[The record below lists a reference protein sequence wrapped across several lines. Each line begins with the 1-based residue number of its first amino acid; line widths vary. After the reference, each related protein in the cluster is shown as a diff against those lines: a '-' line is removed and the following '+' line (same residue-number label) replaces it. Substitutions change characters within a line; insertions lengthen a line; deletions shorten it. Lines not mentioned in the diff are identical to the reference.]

1 MKYSLGYVAFVLLLL
16 GGCSSSSVQQ
26 PQQPPQQPQTPPN
39 EPDPQKAAEVNMQL
53 GVEYIKRGQ
62 YDIALTRLTR
72 SLEINPDLPETH
84 NAMGILSERLGR
96 IDDARKYYEQA
107 ISLKADDSNIQNN
120 YAQFLCKQGEWDQ
133 AEVHF
138 LKAAENPLYRT
149 PEIPYT
155 NAGICAARNKSYV
168 RAENYLRNALKINP
182 NLPLALYQ
190 MASLNYDIRNMVAA
204 RDYLK
209 RYLNTAKHTPQTL
222 WLGIRI
228 ERVLRD
234 KNAEASYALLL
245 RSQFPDSEEA
255 QWLKQSEHS

>member
-1 MKYSLGYVAFVLLLL
+1 MKHYLSYCAALSLLLN
-16 GGCSSSSVQQ
+16 GCSSSSTT
-26 PQQPPQQPQTPPN
+26 PQQPPQPEPTQKS

-53 GVEYIKRGQ
+53 GVEYLKRGQ

-72 SLEINPDLPETH
+72 SMEVNPDLPETH

-96 IDDARKYYEQA
+96 TEEARKYYEQA
-107 ISLKADDSNIQNN
+107 ISLKPDDSDIQNN
-120 YAQFLCKQGEWDQ
+120 YAQFLCKQGEWNQ

-138 LKAAENPLYRT
+138 LKATENPLYKT

-155 NAGICAARNKSYV
+155 NAGICAVRNKSYV
-168 RAENYLRNALKINP
+168 RAETYLRKALQLNH

-190 MASLNYDIRNMVAA
+190 MASLNYETHNMVAA
-204 RDYLK
+204 RDFLK
-209 RYLNTAKHTPQTL
+209 RYLAIAKHTPQTL
-222 WLGIRI
+222 WLGIRV

-255 QWLKQSEHS
+255 QWLKQSEKP